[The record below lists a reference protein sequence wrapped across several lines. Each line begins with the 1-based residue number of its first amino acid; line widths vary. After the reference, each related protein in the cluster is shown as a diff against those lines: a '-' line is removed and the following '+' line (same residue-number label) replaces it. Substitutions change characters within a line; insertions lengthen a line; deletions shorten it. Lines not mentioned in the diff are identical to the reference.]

1 MDNWIH
7 SHRNLLLLALLLTT
21 MAVSYLVNQRQ
32 LAQEASAVTIP
43 VTEVAAPTAAP
54 IEQYRQERDA
64 AALKDMAA
72 LEALCAQDNLDA
84 QTRADAAAQLQR
96 LIDVRQKQTA
106 LEGALLESGIAP
118 CAAVVAEG
126 SVTIVTEKATLTD
139 GETALLLTMAQAHAG
154 VEPSGVRVITAGEGT
169 QVSSR

>member
-1 MDNWIH
+1 MGNWIH
-7 SHRNLLLLALLLTT
+7 KHRNLLLLALLLTT

-43 VTEVAAPTAAP
+43 VTEVSAPTAAP
-54 IEQYRQERDA
+54 IEQFRQERDA

-72 LEALCAQDNLDA
+72 LETLCAQDNLDA
-84 QTRADAAAQLQR
+84 QTRADAAAQLKR

-106 LEGALLESGIAP
+106 LEGALLESCIAP

-139 GETALLLTMAQAHAG
+139 GETALLLTMAQTHAG
-154 VEPSGVRVITAGEGT
+154 VEPSGVRVMAAEGGE
-169 QVSSR
+169 SR

>member
-1 MDNWIH
+1 MGNWIH
-7 SHRNLLLLALLLTT
+7 KHRNLLLLALLLTT

-43 VTEVAAPTAAP
+43 VAEVAAPTAAP

-64 AALKDMAA
+64 AALRDMAA
-72 LEALCAQDNLDA
+72 LEALCAQEDLDA
-84 QTRADAAAQLQR
+84 QTRADAATQLKR
-96 LIDVRQKQTA
+96 LIDIRQKQTA

-126 SVTIVTEKATLTD
+126 SVTIVTEKATLTG
-139 GETALLLTMAQAHAG
+139 GETALLLTMAQTHAG
-154 VEPSGVRVITAGEGT
+154 VEPSGVRVITAGEEK
-169 QVSSR
+169 QVSNR

>member
-1 MDNWIH
+1 MGNWIH
-7 SHRNLLLLALLLTT
+7 RHRNLLLLALLLTT

-43 VTEVAAPTAAP
+43 VTEVIAPTAAP
-54 IEQYRQERDA
+54 IEQFRQERDA
-64 AALKDMAA
+64 AAVRDMAA
-72 LEALCAQDNLDA
+72 LEALCAQENLDA
-84 QTRADAAAQLQR
+84 QTRADAAAQLKR

-139 GETALLLTMAQAHAG
+139 GETALLLTMAQTHAG
-154 VEPSGVRVITAGEGT
+154 VEPSGVRVITAGEGK